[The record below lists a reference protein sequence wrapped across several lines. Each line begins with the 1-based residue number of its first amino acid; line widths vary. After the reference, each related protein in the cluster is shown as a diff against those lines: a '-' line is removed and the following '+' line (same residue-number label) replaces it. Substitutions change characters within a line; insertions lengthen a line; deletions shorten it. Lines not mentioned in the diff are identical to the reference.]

1 METKLIN
8 GETWYDTDGN
18 ILHAHGG
25 ICSNGRTTGI
35 GMGKTGRIT
44 GM

>member
-1 METKLIN
+1 MTRTETSSMAME
-8 GETWYDTDGN
+8 
-18 ILHAHGG
+18 G